1 MKLNWRSGSP
11 MLRIFQ
17 VGRMASNI
25 TKLYSLIIGQCT
37 SAMNSN
43 FKKEKDDMVKSREC
57 DVLWLIKALKKLC
70 SGINSSHNMYLT
82 AVRKISNYVIC
93 IQKETESSTA
103 LPTSARRAMELVYG
117 PIFASY

>member
-37 SAMNSN
+37 SAMNSS
-43 FKKEKDDMVKSREC
+43 FKKEKDDMVKSCER
-57 DVLWLIKALKKLC
+57 LIKALKKLC

-82 AVRKISNYVIC
+82 AVRKIRNYVIC

-103 LPTSARRAMELVYG
+103 YAEGPTSARRAIELVYG